1 VSVSVE
7 QLEPSPHTG
16 RDLSWLDFDRRVF
29 ELASDPRRP
38 PAERLK
44 LFAIVA
50 SNLDEFFAV
59 RVARL
64 EAHDD
69 AKSRSLRAQIRER
82 VLELQH
88 AQDEL
93 WREDLQPSL
102 HSAGLR
108 ILVGTDGWD
117 RPGGADAYHRTIEP
131 MVRMTRSGSPGALP
145 DIDSG
150 RVAVVAG
157 TRDDHARPGL
167 ALALVPRGTRFVCVG
182 GDWLFVDDGVARHAA
197 SLLSGRPVEAVA
209 AFRMTRNAELEPAA
223 RDDEQAA
230 SLEQRLAGRPFGD
243 VVRVEV
249 AAAAPE
255 WLVDLLVAQ
264 LGVRAD
270 QVYRPSAPVGLGDL
284 RYLVGSMPAD
294 AAETD
299 WTPTVPPAFV
309 VKSPESLFRRIR
321 TRERL
326 VHHPYESF
334 EHTVQAFAEASRDT
348 AVTSLHAT
356 VYRTSRPSG
365 TLAALVD
372 TAAEG
377 KRAECLVELRARFD
391 EPSNLEWSRTLAS
404 AGVTVVHGPRA
415 QKVHAKLMMIT
426 RDEPDG
432 VRRYVHVGT
441 GNYHASNAFSYED
454 LSLFSADE
462 GLVADV
468 DQLFS
473 VLASGERPGPFR
485 RLLVGPWYLRDGLM
499 AELERVTDAARAGT
513 EARIRIKVNALG
525 DDAVVAALHDAA
537 KAGADV
543 ELIVRG
549 VCTLVPVAG
558 GRITVRSVL
567 GRFLEHSRIFSF
579 EAGDERRMW
588 IGSADLLTRNLDARV
603 ETLAPVENR
612 GLQLRLLRIFDTLLA
627 DTRDAWELDHTGA
640 WSRVASLEAGTTGSA
655 QEAFMARAAPRSRG

>member
-1 VSVSVE
+1 
-7 QLEPSPHTG
+7 
-16 RDLSWLDFDRRVF
+16 
-29 ELASDPRRP
+29 
-38 PAERLK
+38 
-44 LFAIVA
+44 
-50 SNLDEFFAV
+50 
-59 RVARL
+59 
-64 EAHDD
+64 
-69 AKSRSLRAQIRER
+69 
-82 VLELQH
+82 
-88 AQDEL
+88 
-93 WREDLQPSL
+93 
-102 HSAGLR
+102 
-108 ILVGTDGWD
+108 
-117 RPGGADAYHRTIEP
+117 
-131 MVRMTRSGSPGALP
+131 
-145 DIDSG
+145 
-150 RVAVVAG
+150 
-157 TRDDHARPGL
+157 
-167 ALALVPRGTRFVCVG
+167 
-182 GDWLFVDDGVARHAA
+182 
-197 SLLSGRPVEAVA
+197 
-209 AFRMTRNAELEPAA
+209 
-223 RDDEQAA
+223 
-230 SLEQRLAGRPFGD
+230 
-243 VVRVEV
+243 
-249 AAAAPE
+249 
-255 WLVDLLVAQ
+255 
-264 LGVRAD
+264 
-270 QVYRPSAPVGLGDL
+270 
-284 RYLVGSMPAD
+284 
-294 AAETD
+294 
-299 WTPTVPPAFV
+299 
-309 VKSPESLFRRIR
+309 
-321 TRERL
+321 
-326 VHHPYESF
+326 
-334 EHTVQAFAEASRDT
+334 
-348 AVTSLHAT
+348 
-356 VYRTSRPSG
+356 
-365 TLAALVD
+365 
-372 TAAEG
+372 
-377 KRAECLVELRARFD
+377 
-391 EPSNLEWSRTLAS
+391 
-404 AGVTVVHGPRA
+404 
-415 QKVHAKLMMIT
+415 MMIT